1 MRKLKQIYLHIMIS
15 HLRISKKINSF
26 PIENAANMM
35 ATIWVELSLMVFI
48 IIEILCFSQATES
61 KWHEFLVNHK
71 YLFIA
76 ILMTYGFFFRWIHL
90 KLYNNREFLKRA
102 RKETKNFGILSYVL
116 SILII
121 PILII
126 VITLIGIYFSH

>member
-1 MRKLKQIYLHIMIS
+1 MIS
-15 HLRISKKINSF
+15 QLRISKKINSF

-35 ATIWVELSLMVFI
+35 AVIWMFI
-48 IIEILCFSQATES
+48 SVTLFILFTGLFFSGATNS
-61 KWHEFLVNHK
+61 QVNQFLVDYK
-71 YLFIA
+71 YYCVAFIMTFM
-76 ILMTYGFFFRWIHL
+76 ILVRWIHL

-102 RKETKNFGILSYVL
+102 RKATKNFGTLSYVI